1 MKKFDL
7 HIDKYGSSLRMKD
20 GQFLIRTKDSRQQ
33 IPSSKV
39 RTIVLSKSTI
49 ISGGAVKLALDNE
62 IDISFIE
69 RDGMPYARVWNSKF
83 GSITTIRRR
92 QLEFSESPEGS
103 QWIREVICEKI
114 RNQMALVQQLAQE
127 DKNAGPHLKKT
138 HEKFSKYLLKLG
150 ETNTND
156 ALDLA
161 NQMRGWEANASKL
174 FFKSLSRSLPTEFR
188 FEKRSKRPAKD
199 PFNAMLNY
207 CYGILYNKIEG
218 MMIRA
223 GLDPHIGVFHKDQH
237 NRPVLVF
244 DFIEMYRHWA
254 EYPVTQS
261 FRKGIIREEMF
272 DVLPKSVKIKSP
284 GKRVII
290 ELLMGY
296 LNERV
301 TIKGQNHKR
310 ILHLKNRIQ
319 EFANQMKAFKRNES
333 KTSGI

>member
-7 HIDKYGSSLRMKD
+7 HIDKYGASLRMKD

-33 IPSSKV
+33 LPTSKV
-39 RTIVLSKSTI
+39 RIIVLSKSTV
-49 ISGGAVKLALDNE
+49 ISGGAIKLALDNE
-62 IDISFIE
+62 IDISFVE
-69 RDGMPYARVWNSKF
+69 RDGMPFARVWNSKF
-83 GSITTIRRR
+83 GSITTIRRK
-92 QLEFSESPEGS
+92 QWEFSEAPEGDN
-103 QWIREVICEKI
+103 WIREVIAEKI
-114 RNQMALVQQLAQE
+114 RNQMALVQQIAQE
-127 DKNAGPHLKKT
+127 DNNEGPYLQKT
-138 HEKFSKYLLKLG
+138 YEKFSKYLLKLS
-150 ETNTND
+150 ETDTKD

-161 NQMRGWEANASKL
+161 NRMRGWEANASKL
-174 FFKSLSRSLPTEFR
+174 YFTCLSRSLPSEFR
-188 FEKRSKRPAKD
+188 FNKRSKRPAKD

-223 GLDPHIGVFHKDQH
+223 GLDPHIGIFHKDQH

-254 EYPVTQS
+254 EYPVVQA
-261 FRKGIIREEMF
+261 FRKGMIRQEMF
-272 DVLPKSVKIKSP
+272 DILPNQVQIKSP

-296 LNERV
+296 LNEKV
-301 TIKGQNHKR
+301 HLHGDKHKR
-310 ILHLKNRIQ
+310 IYHLKLRIQ
-319 EFANQMKAFKRNES
+319 DFAQKMKDFTRNES

>member
-138 HEKFSKYLLKLG
+138 HEKF
-150 ETNTND
+150 
-156 ALDLA
+156 
-161 NQMRGWEANASKL
+161 
-174 FFKSLSRSLPTEFR
+174 
-188 FEKRSKRPAKD
+188 
-199 PFNAMLNY
+199 
-207 CYGILYNKIEG
+207 
-218 MMIRA
+218 
-223 GLDPHIGVFHKDQH
+223 
-237 NRPVLVF
+237 
-244 DFIEMYRHWA
+244 
-254 EYPVTQS
+254 
-261 FRKGIIREEMF
+261 
-272 DVLPKSVKIKSP
+272 
-284 GKRVII
+284 
-290 ELLMGY
+290 
-296 LNERV
+296 
-301 TIKGQNHKR
+301 
-310 ILHLKNRIQ
+310 
-319 EFANQMKAFKRNES
+319 
-333 KTSGI
+333 

>member
-7 HIDKYGSSLRMKD
+7 HIDKYGASLRMKD

-33 IPSSKV
+33 VPASKV
-39 RTIVLSKSTI
+39 RSIVLSKSTI
-49 ISGGAVKLALDNE
+49 ISGGAVKLALDSE

-83 GSITTIRRR
+83 GSITTIRRK
-92 QLEFSESPEGS
+92 QLEFSESPEGDE
-103 QWIREVICEKI
+103 WIREVIAEKI
-114 RNQMALVQQLAQE
+114 RNQMAIVQKLAQE
-127 DKNAGPHLKKT
+127 DEDEGPYLQKT
-138 HEKFSKYLLKLG
+138 YKKFSKYLLKLS
-150 ETNTND
+150 ETRTKD
-156 ALDLA
+156 ALELA
-161 NQMRGWEANASKL
+161 NQLRGWEANASKL
-174 FFKSLSRSLPTEFR
+174 YFNCLSRSLPIEFR
-188 FEKRSKRPAKD
+188 FDKRSKRPAKD

-223 GLDPHIGVFHKDQH
+223 GLDPHIGVFHKDQY

-254 EYPVTQS
+254 EYPVIQS
-261 FRKGIIREEMF
+261 FRKGMIHMEMF
-272 DVLPKSVKIKSP
+272 DMQPKYVQIKSP

-301 TIKGQNHKR
+301 NIHNQRYKR
-310 ILHLKNRIQ
+310 ILHLKNRIR
-319 EFANQMKAFKRNES
+319 EFAARMKKFKRNES